1 MKRFDNIDL
10 LRGLVMFLM
19 CIDHAIHTT
28 GISLKDPMI
37 ISETPT
43 WLFVLR
49 IFSHLCAPTF
59 ILLAGIS
66 IGISGAKKDKKEL
79 SWFLFT
85 RGFVLC
91 ILELT
96 IVNWGWSFNPFF
108 GIYFLQVIWA
118 IGIGMMAMAILIH
131 LNRWNIFGVSVT
143 ILALHN
149 LVDDV
154 RFEEN
159 SVVHYVWSFLLQMNR
174 LPIVEDLM
182 VRTTYPVLP
191 VIAVMALGY
200 WMSTWFTQVQSSKRK
215 RKLLTMSL
223 VMFILF
229 IFTRLIIGY
238 GDSKPYESEYFIK
251 SIFNLTKYPLSLNFV
266 LLYLSI
272 SIAILAITENKHFKD
287 SNVLMAL
294 GKAPMLFYI
303 LHLYVLHT
311 IVLICVAYSGYAI
324 DMYASFGGVPAGF
337 ALPAWSLFL
346 TVPFTI
352 LILLPSCKSYYKLKQ
367 TRKYKWTSYI

>member
-49 IFSHLCAPTF
+49 VLAHLCAPTF
-59 ILLAGIS
+59 ILLASIS
-66 IGISGAKKDKKEL
+66 IGISGAKKNKKDL

-131 LNRWNIFGVSVT
+131 LNRWTIFTISVT
-143 ILALHN
+143 ILSLHN
-149 LVDDV
+149 LVSGI

-159 SVVHYVWSFLLQMNR
+159 SAIHYIWSFLLQMNR
-174 LPIVEDLM
+174 LPITEDLM

-200 WMSTWFTQVQSSKRK
+200 WMSFWFTQLENNEREK
-215 RKLLTMSL
+215 KLLTMAL
-223 VMFILF
+223 VMFTLF

-272 SIAILAITENKHFKD
+272 SITILAIADGKSFKD
-287 SNVLMAL
+287 SNVLMTL

-311 IVLICVAYSGYAI
+311 IVLICVASSGYTI
-324 DMYASFGGVPAGF
+324 DMYASFGGVPVGF
-337 ALPAWSLFL
+337 ALPAWSLLL
-346 TVPFTI
+346 TVPFAI
-352 LILLPSCKSYYKLKQ
+352 LVLLPSCKVYYKLKQ
-367 TRKYKWTSYI
+367 SKKYKWTSYI